1 MLISHPVLGLQF
13 LQGCLPE
20 NSLAY
25 DKHAYYIARMR
36 NHSLDR
42 SFGFL
47 LHDVARLVRKR
58 YEQRARPLGLTRAQW
73 QVLAYLQ
80 RHEGINQSGLAELL
94 ELEPIT
100 IARLLDRMEEAGLVE
115 RRADPADR
123 RARRLFLTERAR
135 PMLQCGRVVGD
146 EVRAEACSGFD
157 AVERERLVDMLL
169 RVRANLSEKRG
180 DEGVGSIGPQGKLL
194 ETAP

>member
-1 MLISHPVLGLQF
+1 
-13 LQGCLPE
+13 
-20 NSLAY
+20 
-25 DKHAYYIARMR
+25 MR
-36 NHSLDR
+36 NPPLDR

-58 YEQRARPLGLTRAQW
+58 YEQQARPLGLTRAQW

-135 PMLQCGRVVGD
+135 PMLERGRAVGD
-146 EVRAEACSGFD
+146 EVRAEACAGFD

-169 RVRANLSEKRG
+169 RVRANLSEKRA
-180 DEGVGSIGPQGKLL
+180 DVGAGPIEPQGKLL
-194 ETAP
+194 ETTL